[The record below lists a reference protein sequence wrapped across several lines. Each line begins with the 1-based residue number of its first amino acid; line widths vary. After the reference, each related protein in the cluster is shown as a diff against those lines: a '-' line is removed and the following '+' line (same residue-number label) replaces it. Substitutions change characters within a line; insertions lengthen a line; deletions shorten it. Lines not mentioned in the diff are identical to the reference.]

1 MKKTLLLTSAL
12 ISTISIL
19 GTAQAEIKFGAGVKT
34 AWKSYDVNT
43 AGSPTQSGFSQ
54 ERQID
59 LSTSGTLNNGLAYSA
74 GFSLEQDGGQA
85 GFDGSEGNWVNV
97 TTGNTTLELGNDHIL
112 NGDYGIVPRAGAPM
126 NEEIGGKTNF
136 SQSAGTIKESMG
148 LGVIQKFTGGTV
160 ALNFVPKVSKA
171 VTSVKTVTADST
183 FTSTTVDTSIKAET
197 GDTDVASDVG
207 KSGYELMFAGGLGVP
222 GLNVALNYVSA
233 DFDKTNSLQINDLK
247 AKSIGAS
254 YKFGSFAIGA
264 EKAEVENFSGKE
276 LDMTEIG
283 LTYKISDNASIGVG
297 QTKTEET
304 TMSTGVRIGQ
314 EEKINYLQVGYNLGA
329 IGTQLSYID
338 AQNIDGVANTDADA
352 IVIKV
357 NTKF

>member
-34 AWKSYDVNT
+34 AWKSYDVST
-43 AGSPTQSGFSQ
+43 AGSPTTSGFSQ

-74 GFSLEQDGGQA
+74 GFSLEQDGGET

-112 NGDYGIVPRAGAPM
+112 NGDYAIVPRAGAPL

-136 SQSAGTIKESMG
+136 GQGAGTIKESMG

-171 VTSVKTVTADST
+171 VTTTKLGEATYTLTTADT
-183 FTSTTVDTSIKAET
+183 AIKAQTSDTTVS
-197 GDTDVASDVG
+197 SDVG
-207 KSGYELMFAGGLGVP
+207 KSGYELMFAGSLGVP
-222 GLNVALNYVSA
+222 GLNVALNYASA
-233 DFDKTNSLQINDLK
+233 DFDGTNSKHTGLNDLK
-247 AKSIGAS
+247 TKRFGAS
-254 YKFGSFAIGA
+254 YKFGSFSIFA
-264 EKAEVENFSGKE
+264 EKTDVEQFNGE
-276 LDMTEIG
+276 
-283 LTYKISDNASIGVG
+283 
-297 QTKTEET
+297 
-304 TMSTGVRIGQ
+304 
-314 EEKINYLQVGYNLGA
+314 
-329 IGTQLSYID
+329 
-338 AQNIDGVANTDADA
+338 
-352 IVIKV
+352 
-357 NTKF
+357 